1 MAEPSACAP
10 PLTVIRPQHGWADL
24 GLAELWAYRE
34 LLAMLA
40 WRDLA
45 VRYKQTALGLLW
57 VVLQPLALTAV
68 FTVALGRIAA
78 SADDPAPY
86 PLLVVAGLVPW
97 LLVSR
102 ALLDGG
108 TSLSANQRLLG
119 KVYFPRAVLPAAA
132 VLAALA
138 DALIATLIALA
149 VACAWGHP
157 PGLAALLLA
166 PLLVLTLALALGVG
180 WWAAALDGRWRDVRH
195 ALPFLVQLW
204 FFASPI
210 AYPLRVVGEGWRWLY
225 ALNPLTGL
233 GEAWRWC
240 LLGAPAP
247 APALL
252 AGAGA
257 TALLVAL
264 SGLLVFRRFERDL
277 ADTL

>member
-1 MAEPSACAP
+1 MAEPSTSTP
-10 PLTVIRPQHGWADL
+10 PLTVIRPQQGWADL
-24 GLAELWAYRE
+24 GLGELWAYRE

-45 VRYKQTALGLLW
+45 VRYKQTALGVLW

-68 FTVALGRIAA
+68 FSLALGRIAA
-78 SADDPAPY
+78 SPADPAPY
-86 PLLVVAGLVPW
+86 PLLVLAGLLPW
-97 LLVSR
+97 LLISR
-102 ALLDGG
+102 GLLDGG

-132 VLAALA
+132 VIAALA
-138 DALIATLIALA
+138 DTLIATALA
-149 VACAWGHP
+149 LAATCVWGHP

-166 PLLVLTLALALGVG
+166 PLVALTLLLALGVG
-180 WWAAALDGRWRDVRH
+180 WWASALDGRWRDVRH
-195 ALPFLVQLW
+195 AIPFLAQLW

-210 AYPLRVVGEGWRWLY
+210 AYPLRVVGDGWTWLY

-233 GEAWRWC
+233 AEAWRWC

-252 AGAGA
+252 AGTVA

-264 SGLLVFRRFERDL
+264 SGLLVFRRWERDL